1 MIKVND
7 QNKSLIVEEYA
18 RAIMQNMD
26 DDSIWAL
33 AYDCII
39 ANKTKMNNKDLN
51 TEIIRNHPY
60 LLYS

>member
-7 QNKSLIVEEYA
+7 ENKAVIVEEYA
-18 RAIMQNMD
+18 KIIMQNMGENN
-26 DDSIWAL
+26 IWAL
-33 AYDCII
+33 AYDCIV
-39 ANKTKMNNKDLN
+39 ANKINMNNQELT

>member
-7 QNKSLIVEEYA
+7 QNKSLIVEEYVKS
-18 RAIMQNMD
+18 IMQNMGE
-26 DDSIWAL
+26 DSIWAL
-33 AYDCII
+33 AYDCIV
-39 ANKTKMNNKDLN
+39 ANKTNMNNQELT